1 MSAKVTPHTAGAEHG
16 ALDKSAEVRIYL
28 VIFGCLAVLT
38 LMTVGVAYMNL
49 PHAAGV
55 VIALVIA
62 ALKVFLIASFFMH
75 LRGEGRLI
83 NWSVAVCCALVL
95 ILIVFVLPDLGI
107 HPAEEA
113 ARRIVHDL
121 ETTHAHYPPQ
131 AGAVAPAAH

>member
-1 MSAKVTPHTAGAEHG
+1 MSAKVTPHGAPAKHG
-16 ALDKSAEVRIYL
+16 PVDKSAEVRTYL
-28 VIFGCLAVLT
+28 IIFACLAVLT
-38 LMTVGVAYMNL
+38 LLTVGVAYMNL

-75 LRGEGRLI
+75 LRGEGKLI

-107 HPAEEA
+107 HPVEEA
-113 ARRIVHDL
+113 ARNAIHDL
-121 ETTHAHYPPQ
+121 EAHHAHYPPE
-131 AGAVAPAAH
+131 APAVPAAH

>member
-1 MSAKVTPHTAGAEHG
+1 MSAKVAPHG
-16 ALDKSAEVRIYL
+16 ATTKHGGIDKSEEVRTYL
-28 VIFGCLAVLT
+28 IIFGCLAVLT
-38 LMTVGVAYMNL
+38 LLTVGVAYMNL

-62 ALKVFLIASFFMH
+62 AAKVFLIGSFFMH
-75 LRGEGRLI
+75 LRGEGKLI

-113 ARRIVHDL
+113 ARKAL
-121 ETTHAHYPPQ
+121 HAIEGHGHSTAAPG
-131 AGAVAPAAH
+131 GAAPAAH